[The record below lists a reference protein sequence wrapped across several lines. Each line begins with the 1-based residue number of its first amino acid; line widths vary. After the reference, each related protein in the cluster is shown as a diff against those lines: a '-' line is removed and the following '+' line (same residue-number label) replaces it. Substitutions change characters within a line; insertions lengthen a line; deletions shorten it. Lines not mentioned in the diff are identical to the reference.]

1 MDYLTKARRSEVRAS
16 VKGKNTG
23 LEKTMFTLLRLE
35 KVKFKMHVKT
45 LPGKPDIVFAKER
58 VAVFV
63 DGDFWHGYNYRLW
76 GRKLKPYW
84 RAKIETNMLRDRRNF
99 TKLRRMGWTVVRVW
113 GHEIK
118 KRPYETLLKIL
129 FILASRT

>member
-1 MDYLTKARRSEVRAS
+1 MDYLTKARRSEVMAS